1 MSPGTESGYLFVY
14 RQWGI
19 VNSQTKI
26 SLPVTATIL
35 RYVVSI
41 WDYKDSNH
49 FITVTGDDTGYIQIV
64 DANGITTGT
73 AFYIAAT
80 K

>member
-1 MSPGTESGYLFVY
+1 MHIGLPQAI

-19 VNSQTKI
+19 VNSQNKI
-26 SLPVTATIL
+26 PLSVTATIL

-41 WDYKDSNH
+41 WDYKDSTH
-49 FITVTGDDTGYIQIV
+49 FISVTGDEEGYIQIV
-64 DANGITTGT
+64 DTSGITTGT

>member
-1 MSPGTESGYLFVY
+1 MANPHCSV
-14 RQWGI
+14 QWGI

-64 DANGITTGT
+64 DANGIATGT

>member
-1 MSPGTESGYLFVY
+1 MDIIYASVNKA
-14 RQWGI
+14 QWGI

-26 SLPVTATIL
+26 SLSVTATIL

-41 WDYKDSNH
+41 WDYQNSNH

-64 DANGITTGT
+64 DVNGITTGT
-73 AFYIAAT
+73 AFYIAVT